1 MRLWRSRT
9 KSDPNDELAF
19 SRHRQLATALP
30 FPQLNWDREAHDRNL
45 EVLYR
50 HAQQLANSAI
60 DRYNR
65 EKVAKKR
72 LVQALRWAT
81 FIFAVLGAILPVLR
95 IYTPTLAPAAGDVAL
110 ELSVVLIGIAAA
122 FNFADQLLGASS
134 GWRRSEMASL
144 RLNEM
149 LTVFC
154 LDWNELEFRVSL
166 SAETE
171 SGQSFTGPRLGPTP
185 ASPDQAPPPACDLGH
200 AAALSTPPTATSP
213 SGSAD
218 TGPQCTSSQTLLATA
233 QTITEQQYSMVR
245 RFCLAVLDVVREET
259 SGWAEEFTRNASQI
273 EKELRSGA
281 FARARTPGR

>member
-1 MRLWRSRT
+1 MIIRG
-9 KSDPNDELAF
+9 ELAIGAHF
-19 SRHRQLATALP
+19 APHTSHEGGAVKARPYRCRRQSGQEAVLPHRRM
-30 FPQLNWDREAHDRNL
+30 FPRRRASPHQ
-45 EVLYR
+45 
-50 HAQQLANSAI
+50 S
-60 DRYNR
+60 
-65 EKVAKKR
+65 
-72 LVQALRWAT
+72 LRWAT

-134 GWRRSEMASL
+134 GWRRSEMASV

-171 SGQSFTGPRLGPTP
+171 SVQSFHPAGTGPRLRPTP
-185 ASPDQAPPPACDLGH
+185 ASPDQAPPPACDPGH
-200 AAALSTPPTATSP
+200 AAALNTPPTATSP
-213 SGSAD
+213 SGSAN
-218 TGPQCTSSQTLLATA
+218 TGPQCTPSQTLLATA
-233 QTITEQQYSMVR
+233 QTITEQQFSMVR
-245 RFCLAVLDVVREET
+245 SFCLAVLDVVREET
-259 SGWAEEFTRNASQI
+259 SSWAEEFTRSASQF

-281 FARARTPGR
+281 FAHPRTPRRR